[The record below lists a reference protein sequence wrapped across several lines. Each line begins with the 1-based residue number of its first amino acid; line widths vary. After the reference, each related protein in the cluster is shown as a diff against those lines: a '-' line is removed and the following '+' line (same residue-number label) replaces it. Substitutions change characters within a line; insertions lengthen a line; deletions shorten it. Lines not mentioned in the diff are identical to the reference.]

1 MLVARRTFAA
11 LAAVAAAAA
20 LALLPMNAAS
30 AATSTGWLRLGHLSP
45 DTKAVD
51 VTLTNLSGGTVLYKL
66 SKVAYGDVSPYMKL
80 AAGTYTVSMVPAG
93 MPAGSTPVLK
103 GAISVS
109 AGKAATMIAVGLNK
123 QLTTRLFTDDL
134 ADAGTS
140 AKVRIVQASVKH
152 PTVTVK
158 SGSTTITDGAKFGT
172 VSSYRT
178 LKAGSST
185 LTLTSGSSENTAK
198 VSLGAGTVHTLF
210 VLDDAQGDLRVT
222 PTLDSAAVTVP
233 PVGAVETGGGALAA
247 RDAAALQ
254 TAGSAAAATAAAAAV
269 LMVVLMRRRAAA
281 RHDLDA

>member
-1 MLVARRTFAA
+1 MTVARRTFAA
-11 LAAVAAAAA
+11 IAAVAVAAAF
-20 LALLPMNAAS
+20 ALLPSTAAS

-80 AAGTYTVSMVPAG
+80 AAGTYTLSMVPAG
-93 MPAGSTPVLK
+93 MPGGSTPVLK

-123 QLTTRLFTDDL
+123 KLSTRLFTDNL

-152 PTVTVK
+152 PTITVK
-158 SGSTTITDGAKFGT
+158 SGGTTLTDGAKFGT
-172 VSSYRT
+172 ISSYHT
-178 LKAGSST
+178 VKAGSST
-185 LTLTSGSSENTAK
+185 LSLSAGSSEDTAK
-198 VSLGAGTVHTLF
+198 VSLAPGTVHTLF

-233 PVGAVETGGGALAA
+233 PVGAVETGGGALASG
-247 RDAAALQ
+247 DAAALQ

-269 LMVVLMRRRAAA
+269 LVVVLLRRRTGVEQ
-281 RHDLDA
+281 HLDA